1 MAKKSQVNTVNF
13 IKSPTAKGDLWV
25 NGKKYILEGELTQ
38 KELSELF
45 ELGYYHLVV
54 KYERRKKH

>member
-1 MAKKSQVNTVNF
+1 MAKKAQVNTVNF

-54 KYERRKKH
+54 KV